1 MRHIATGVSTHP
13 RGVMPVAGS
22 FVGTA
27 QDYWSLEAAVK
38 TTELTAA
45 LHVGTPDLPPQP
57 APDPA

>member
-1 MRHIATGVSTHP
+1 
-13 RGVMPVAGS
+13 MPVAGS